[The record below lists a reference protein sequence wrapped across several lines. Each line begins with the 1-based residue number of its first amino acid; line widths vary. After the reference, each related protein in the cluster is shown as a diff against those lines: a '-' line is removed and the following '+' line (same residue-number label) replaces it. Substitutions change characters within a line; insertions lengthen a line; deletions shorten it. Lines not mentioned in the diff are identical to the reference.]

1 MEDEEIVALYF
12 AREERAIEATGEKY
26 GAPLTRLAGR
36 LLRLKEDA
44 EECVNDTYLG
54 AWNAIP
60 PTRPQKLFA
69 FLARICRNLACDRLD
84 FRNAKKRSAEIV
96 PLTEELAAC
105 LPDGRAGDAF
115 DEEAL
120 GKVLND
126 FLENLPKESRLI
138 FMRRYWFLDPVKEIA
153 ARYGIG
159 ESRVKTSLFRTRKKL
174 LERLS
179 EEDISL

>member
-1 MEDEEIVALYF
+1 MEDEEIIALYF
-12 AREERAIEATGEKY
+12 AREERAIAATGEKY
-26 GAPLTRLAGR
+26 GAPLTRLASR
-36 LLRLKEDA
+36 LLRLREDA
-44 EECVNDTYLG
+44 EECVNDTCLG

-84 FRNAKKRSAEIV
+84 FLNAKKRSAEV
-96 PLTEELAAC
+96 VALTDELAAC
-105 LPDGRAGDAF
+105 LPDPNALDALGG
-115 DEEAL
+115 EAL
-120 GKVLND
+120 GAVLND
-126 FLENLPKESRLI
+126 FLEKLPKESRLI
-138 FMRRYWFLDPVKEIA
+138 FMRRYWFLDPVKDIA

-179 EEDISL
+179 KEEIPL